1 MQSKEM
7 REGRL
12 RRNDFLAVELRI
24 GLNARPPASQASAA
38 LDSQRNARMEVSNEL
53 KSANGE
59 IVIGSERAV
68 AGYTAVLLPVSGLG
82 LPPLIA

>member
-38 LDSQRNARMEVSNEL
+38 LDSKKNARMEVSNEL

-68 AGYTAVLLPVSGLG
+68 AG
-82 LPPLIA
+82 